1 MAKKQYYD
9 ISNMLATKADYMIL
23 LGQRANGKSYQAK
36 KTCLEHY
43 FNTGEK
49 FVYIRRWRSDIT
61 RNNVSMYF
69 ADMPIKEWTDGEY
82 EGVTAFGGILYLYYI
97 DESTGKMMKG
107 NEVGAYVSLNESERI
122 KSLQFVNYRYILF
135 EEFITDKIY
144 LTNEPT
150 ILQHVVSTIA
160 RDKNLTVLMVGNT
173 LSRVCPYFT
182 EWCLD
187 GVLKQKLGT
196 IEIYHFHTSNGV
208 TNIAVEM
215 CETVKTSSTMFF
227 GQASKQIITGEWD
240 TIDMPKL
247 PKPLSEYEDLYEVLF
262 RYQKFAFVVKL
273 LADEENG
280 GLFVYIYPY
289 TKNREIP
296 RVITDVFSTD
306 PLVTARLLP
315 DKRPEVLIANCF
327 LNGNVCFSDNLTG
340 VDFKNVNNVFRLG
353 YMYIK

>member
-1 MAKKQYYD
+1 MAKKEYYN

-36 KTCLEHY
+36 LTCLKHY
-43 FNTGEK
+43 LQTGEK
-49 FVYIRRWRSDIT
+49 FVYVRRWRSDIT

-69 ADMPIKEWTDGEY
+69 ADMPIPQMTGGKY
-82 EGVTAFGGILYLYYI
+82 EGVTAFGGMLYFYRI
-97 DESTGKMMKG
+97 EDSKQIKG
-107 NEVGAYVSLNESERI
+107 EQIGAYISLNESERI

-135 EEFITDKIY
+135 EEFITDKMY

-160 RDKNLTVLMVGNT
+160 RDNNMTVLMIGNT
-173 LSRVCPYFT
+173 LSRVCPYFA

-196 IEIYHFHTSNGV
+196 IEMYHFHTDNGI

-215 CETVKTSSTMFF
+215 CGTVKTSSTMFF

-240 TIDMPKL
+240 TVDMPKL
-247 PKPLSEYEDLYEVLF
+247 PKPAEEYVELYEVLF
-262 RYQKFAFVVKL
+262 KYQKFAFVVKL
-273 LADEENG
+273 LADESNG
-280 GLFVYIYPY
+280 GTFVYIYPH
-289 TKNREIP
+289 TGKREID
-296 RVITDVFSTD
+296 RVVTNVFSTD
-306 PLVTARLLP
+306 PNVSARLLV
-315 DKRPEVLIANCF
+315 DKRPEAMMATCF

-340 VDFKNVNNVFRLG
+340 VDFRNVNQVFRLG
-353 YMYIK
+353 YMYN